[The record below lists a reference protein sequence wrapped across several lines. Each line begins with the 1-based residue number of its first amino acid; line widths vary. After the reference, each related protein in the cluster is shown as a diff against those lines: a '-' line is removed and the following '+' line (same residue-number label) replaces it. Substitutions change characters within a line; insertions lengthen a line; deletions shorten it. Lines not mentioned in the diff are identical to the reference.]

1 MLARRAARSLPMA
14 LVPEGASLERV
25 VGGLGFTEGPVWDA
39 QAAELLFNDI
49 PGDTRYRWSEERGLR
64 TDAAGTGKANGLAFD
79 LEGRLL
85 VCEHV
90 TSVLARIEPDGRRT
104 VLASHFDGR
113 ALNSPNDVIVR
124 SDGLVLFTDPL
135 YGRTSAADGL
145 LREPELSFCGV
156 YGLWPD
162 GRLELL
168 RDDFEG
174 PNGLCF
180 GLDERELWINDSER
194 MHIRR
199 FSLAADGRL
208 EGGEVVHV
216 QQQRGDTPGNPD
228 GMKLDE
234 HGRLWVT
241 GPGGVWVYGSE
252 GALLGVL
259 DVPEKCGNLAWDD
272 GSTLHVCASTSV
284 YRIESGVRA
293 APTPRANR

>member
-1 MLARRAARSLPMA
+1 MARSAVLIPA
-14 LVPEGASLERV
+14 GAKLERV
-25 VGGLGFTEGPVWDA
+25 VGGLGFTEGPLWDA
-39 QAAELLFNDI
+39 RSRELIFNDI
-49 PGDTRYRWSEERGLR
+49 PGDTRYRWSEPHGRR
-64 TDAAGTGKANGLAFD
+64 VDAAGTGKANGLAFD
-79 LEGRLL
+79 LGGRLL

-90 TSVLARIEPDGRRT
+90 TSVLARVEPGGRRAI
-104 VLASHFDGR
+104 LASHFEGR
-113 ALNSPNDVIVR
+113 KLNSPNDVIVR

-135 YGRTSAADGL
+135 YGRTSAAHGL
-145 LREPELSFCGV
+145 VREPDLPFCGV

-168 RDDFEG
+168 CDDFEG

-194 MHIRR
+194 MHLRR
-199 FSLAADGRL
+199 FSLGADGRV

-216 QQQRGDTPGNPD
+216 QQQGDRMPGNPD

-241 GPGGVWVYGSE
+241 GPGGVWVYEPGE
-252 GALLGVL
+252 GLLGVL

-272 GSTLHVCASTSV
+272 GTTLYICASTSV
-284 YRIESGVRA
+284 YRVETGVRA
-293 APTPRANR
+293 APRPKPHAPAGV